1 MNRFRS
7 TAPLGVA
14 LALLLGSACAPSPPT
29 PAAAAPSAVKRL
41 RVVHT
46 NDVHG
51 RILPQPPRSGET
63 RPAGGA
69 AVLAAHFDSAAARF
83 PGATI
88 FLSAGDDMQ
97 GTAISNLSWGR
108 ATIAAFNAMGYD
120 AAATGNHEFDWG
132 QDTLRARI
140 RESRF
145 PWLAANL
152 FQAGTGRRPEWV
164 KPYAIVERRGIRVG
178 VVGVALPRTPE
189 VVVPG
194 RVAGLEFRPAAPAID
209 QAVREVRAAGVDFV
223 VVTMHIGAECRVP
236 GSAPEEESRE
246 CEGEM
251 LDVAR
256 ALTEPVDLVV
266 GGHTHLRVLTTAG
279 TVPVVE
285 AAAHTAEYSVT
296 DLERS
301 GGRTRVTYR
310 AVRTS
315 YADEVTPDTSVARVV
330 GEWEARV
337 RSGSQRTVAT
347 LAAEL
352 PVTENKRGEYALGN
366 LIADSFRQGA
376 GAEASI
382 INNGSIRRGLPAGP
396 VDYGLIYELQPFQ
409 NAIYRVE
416 VTGAQLRAALENA
429 LSRAEVDAHVSGLIV
444 TYDPRAPAGSRVRS
458 VRRSNGSEI
467 GAQERVT
474 LGLSEFM
481 AQGGDRYTSLSAG
494 RRTATGQVD
503 LNVLVDYLR
512 TLPQPVQPP
521 AVGRWRAVGGSSGGP
536 G

>member
-7 TAPLGVA
+7 TASLGVA
-14 LALLLGSACAPSPPT
+14 LALLLGGACAPSLQT
-29 PAAAAPSAVKRL
+29 SSAAEPSGVKRL

-46 NDVHG
+46 NDMHG

-63 RPAGGA
+63 RAAGGA

-132 QDTLRARI
+132 QDTLRHRM

-152 FQAGTGRRPEWV
+152 FQAGTGRRVEWV
-164 KPYAIVERRGIRVG
+164 RPWTIVERRGVRVG
-178 VVGVALPRTPE
+178 VVGVALPNTPE
-189 VVVPG
+189 MVVPG
-194 RVAGLEFRPAAPAID
+194 RVTGLEFRPAAPAIA

-223 VVTMHIGAECRVP
+223 VVTMHIGAECEVP
-236 GSAPEEESRE
+236 GTAPEEESRQ
-246 CEGEM
+246 CTGEM
-251 LDVAR
+251 MDVAR

-266 GGHTHLRVLTTAG
+266 GGHTHLRVLAMAG
-279 TVPVVE
+279 AVPVVE
-285 AAAHTAEYSVT
+285 AMSYGAAYSVT

-301 GGRTRVTYR
+301 GGRTRVSYR
-310 AVRTS
+310 AVRTP
-315 YADEVTPDTSVARVV
+315 YADEVTPDTAVERVV
-330 GEWEARV
+330 REWEANVRPLTERV
-337 RSGSQRTVAT
+337 V
-347 LAAEL
+347 
-352 PVTENKRGEYALGN
+352 VTTAQPLINQGRERPLGN
-366 LIADSFRQGA
+366 LLADAIRRAA
-376 GAEASI
+376 GAQASI
-382 INNGSIRRGLPAGP
+382 INNGSIRRGLPGGP
-396 VDYGLIYELQPFQ
+396 VSYGALYEMQPFQ

-429 LSRAEVDAHVSGLIV
+429 VATGRPTAHVSGMTV
-444 TYDPRAPAGSRVRS
+444 AYDSAAPQGSRIRS
-458 VRRSNGSEI
+458 VRLDGGRELSD
-467 GAQERVT
+467 ADRVT

-481 AQGGDRYTSLSAG
+481 AEGGERYTSLAAG
-494 RRTATGQVD
+494 RRTATGLVD
-503 LNVLVDYLR
+503 LNVLIDYMLS
-512 TLPQPVQPP
+512 LPQPVQAP
-521 AVGRWRAVGGSSGGP
+521 AAGRWRMVR
-536 G
+536 

>member
-14 LALLLGSACAPSPPT
+14 LALLLGGACAPSMQT
-29 PAAAAPSAVKRL
+29 PSAAAPSGVKRL

-46 NDVHG
+46 NDIHG

-63 RPAGGA
+63 RAAGGA

-120 AAATGNHEFDWG
+120 VAATGNHEFDWG
-132 QDTLRARI
+132 QDTLRARM

-152 FQAGTGRRPEWV
+152 YQAGTGRRAEWV
-164 KPYAIVERRGIRVG
+164 KPYTIIERRGVRTG
-178 VVGVALPRTPE
+178 VVGVALPNTPE

-194 RVAGLEFRPAAPAID
+194 RIAGLEFRPAAPAID

-223 VVTMHIGAECRVP
+223 VVTMHIGAECEVP
-236 GSAPEEESRE
+236 GTAPEEESRE
-246 CEGEM
+246 CSGEM

-266 GGHTHLRVLTTAG
+266 GGHTHLRVLTMAG

-285 AAAHTAEYSVT
+285 AMSYGSAYSVT
-296 DLERS
+296 DLERVA
-301 GGRTRVTYR
+301 GRTRVAYR
-310 AVRTS
+310 AIRTP
-315 YADEVTPDTSVARVV
+315 YADEVTPDTVVERVV
-330 GEWEARV
+330 REWEANVRPLTERV
-337 RSGSQRTVAT
+337 V
-347 LAAEL
+347 
-352 PVTENKRGEYALGN
+352 VTTAQPLVNQGRERPLGN
-366 LIADSFRQGA
+366 LLADAFRRAA
-376 GAEASI
+376 GAQASI
-382 INNGSIRRGLPAGP
+382 INNGSIRRGLPGGP
-396 VDYGLIYELQPFQ
+396 VSYGVLYEMQPFQ
-409 NAIYRVE
+409 NAMYRVE
-416 VTGAQLRAALENA
+416 VSGAQLRAALENA
-429 LSRAEVDAHVSGLIV
+429 VSTGRPTAHISGMTVS
-444 TYDPRAPAGSRVRS
+444 YDSAAPRGSRIRS
-458 VRRSNGSEI
+458 VRMDDGREL
-467 GAQERVT
+467 ADAERVT

-481 AQGGDRYTSLSAG
+481 AEGGDRYTSLAGG
-494 RRTATGQVD
+494 RRTATGLVD
-503 LNVLVDYLR
+503 LTVLIDYLR
-512 TLPQPVQPP
+512 SLPQPVQPP
-521 AVGRWRAVGGSSGGP
+521 AVGRWRMVR
-536 G
+536 